1 MSEAQRFCPGDWRVE
16 ERTREQ
22 QAAFLPAYQI
32 VAYLPDEPEEG
43 GLWLADVGIN
53 PDDDK
58 ADAQVMAASK
68 ALYLALA
75 AVLHSIDA
83 HSRLVMLGEV
93 YGLVNEAAIEAAR
106 AALALV
112 ERRV

>member
-16 ERTREQ
+16 ERTLEQ

-32 VAYLPDEPEEG
+32 VAYLPDEAEEG

-58 ADAQVMAASK
+58 ADAQVMAAIK

-75 AVLHSIDA
+75 ACIPALEQMAVGWHEE
-83 HSRLVMLGEV
+83 REV
-93 YGLVNEAAIEAAR
+93 AEGPLAQAR

-112 ERRV
+112 EGDE

>member
-22 QAAFLPAYQI
+22 QGDLLSAYQI
-32 VAYLPDEPEEG
+32 VAYLPDESEEG

-68 ALYLALA
+68 ALYLALQDCLPVVERVSQGWIA
-75 AVLHSIDA
+75 RQETAFGPLA
-83 HSRLVMLGEV
+83 E
-93 YGLVNEAAIEAAR
+93 AR